1 MIVEQRIYTLATGA
15 VPEYVRIYNELGRS
29 VQCEILGN
37 LLGFYQHEFGELNQL
52 MFLWGFDSLDERAR
66 RRQVLMADTRF
77 KQFRDAT
84 RHLLVR
90 QDNRLLRPL

>member
-15 VPEYVRIYNELGRS
+15 VPEYIRVYNASGRS

-52 MFLWGFDSLDERAR
+52 MFLWGFDSLEERTR
-66 RRQVLMADTRF
+66 RRQLLMADARF
-77 KQFRDAT
+77 TEFRNAT

>member
-1 MIVEQRIYTLATGA
+1 MIVEQRIYTLCTGG
-15 VPEYVRIYNELGRS
+15 VPEYVRVYNELGRA
-29 VQCEILGN
+29 VQVEILGQ
-37 LLGFYQHEFGELNQL
+37 LLGFYQYEIGELNQL

-66 RRQVLMADTRF
+66 RRQVLMADARF

-84 RHLLVR
+84 RHLLLR

>member
-1 MIVEQRIYTLATGA
+1 MIVEQRIYTLCTGG
-15 VPEYVRIYNELGRS
+15 VQEYVRVYNELGRA
-29 VQCEILGN
+29 VQVEILGK
-37 LLGFYQHEFGELNQL
+37 LLGFYQYEIGELNQL
-52 MFLWGFDSLDERAR
+52 MFLWEFDSLDERAR
-66 RRQVLMADTRF
+66 RRQVLMTDARF